1 MKDKDIKL
9 QEIKKHNPS
18 LYSDVLGGKVGLQ
31 EAYNQTMGELNKT
44 SEYKGRGTKGRN
56 KIGLSKEMDRIMKM
70 YKPTITDLL
79 NELKRLFPFTFNK
92 HLK

>member
-18 LYSDVLGGKVGLQ
+18 LYADVVDGKVELQ
-31 EAYNQTMGELNKT
+31 DAYNETMGEINKT

-56 KIGLSKEMDRIMKM
+56 KIGLSKGQIIWL
-70 YKPTITDLL
+70 ITLSKWTWIKSIL
-79 NELKRLFPFTFNK
+79 I
-92 HLK
+92 H

>member
-18 LYSDVLGGKVGLQ
+18 LYDDVVSGKVGLQ

-56 KIGLSKEMDRIMKM
+56 KIGLSKELDRIMKM

>member
-18 LYSDVLGGKVGLQ
+18 LYADVVDGKVGLQ

-56 KIGLSKEMDRIMKM
+56 KIGLSKELDRIMKM

-79 NELKRLFPFTFNK
+79 NELKRLFPFTHQEK
-92 HLK
+92 IK